1 MYGKILKNPLI
12 LKLSIVQFIAYF
24 GSWFS
29 HVAIYTLII
38 RFELD
43 PITGAFIVAMYS
55 LPAIILAPFSG
66 AIVDKLPFKKF
77 MIFLMSIELITT
89 LMYLLITTPQD
100 VYLLMLLIFIRMSAA
115 SLFFTTE
122 MTLLP
127 NILFKEDL
135 QRANELH
142 SIIWS
147 VTFALG
153 MALGGV
159 AVDIFDIK
167 TVFIIDAL
175 LFLIAIVTLLGVKID
190 IKKSISEDI
199 FRLIKSGF
207 IYLKDNRLL
216 LKLILLHSI
225 VGFITFDTLVNLLT
239 DFHYKYIISVPLA
252 IGWINAIRATAL
264 LIGPL
269 LIGKLVNSKNLE
281 YFLYL
286 QGVFIILWAFI
297 QDNFY
302 LSLFGMFFVGFFTTT
317 LWSYTYTLL
326 QTNTQSQYLGR
337 VIAYNDMFFMIIC
350 VSTTIFIGYMAKL
363 GVALWIITMV
373 LGSLFILSGLYY
385 KRFQSRYLE

>member
-43 PITGAFIVAMYS
+43 PITGAFVVAMYS

-225 VGFITFDTLVNLLT
+225 VGFTTFDTLVNLLT

>member
-190 IKKSISEDI
+190 IKKSISGDI
-199 FRLIKSGF
+199 FGLIKSGF

-225 VGFITFDTLVNLLT
+225 VGFTTFDTLVNLLT

>member
-225 VGFITFDTLVNLLT
+225 VGFTTFDTLVNLLT

>member
-43 PITGAFIVAMYS
+43 PITGAFVVAMYS

-190 IKKSISEDI
+190 IKKSISGDI
-199 FRLIKSGF
+199 FGLIKSGF

-225 VGFITFDTLVNLLT
+225 VGFTTFDTLVNLLT

>member
-1 MYGKILKNPLI
+1 
-12 LKLSIVQFIAYF
+12 
-24 GSWFS
+24 
-29 HVAIYTLII
+29 
-38 RFELD
+38 
-43 PITGAFIVAMYS
+43 MYS

-225 VGFITFDTLVNLLT
+225 VGFTTFDTLVNLLT